1 MIGKRG
7 RGKIPIRRTIN
18 AYALAIV
25 LGSSCAPLNPRPVHN
40 PGLSAAVVGDKDRTA
55 DKLLILGLAVVVV
68 GIILLLPMLTDPN
81 Y

>member
-1 MIGKRG
+1 MIRKPG
-7 RGKIPIRRTIN
+7 RAKIAISRVI
-18 AYALAIV
+18 AGYALAIA
-25 LGSSCAPLNPRPVHN
+25 LGSSCAPLNPRPVN
-40 PGLSAAVVGDKDRTA
+40 RSTSPVAAAVDKEKTA